1 MKISII
7 GTHGIGKST
16 LAYQIA
22 CAAKERGKNAIV
34 INEVARASP
43 FPLNEGFDL
52 NGATWIVTSQ
62 INRELDAIAQGV
74 DLIVCDRSSY
84 DPICYLEAADHPI
97 ECYQK
102 LKWFAEEWLKTYDK
116 VLFVLPSGNE
126 LIEDGIRSMDKEYQE
141 TVHGI
146 FWETFKRIK
155 GKKLSYVQSHRIFD
169 GTISDVINGLLGM
182 KA

>member
-84 DPICYLEAADHPI
+84 DPICYLKVTNVPRHEYDKLEA
-97 ECYQK
+97 
-102 LKWFAEEWLKTYDK
+102 FASEWIKTYDK
-116 VLFVLPSGNE
+116 IIFVLPSGMD
-126 LIEDGIRSMDKEYQE
+126 LISDGVRSTDIYYQE
-141 TVHGI
+141 DIHKQFFEFCKTKKDIIYMDSKKI
-146 FWETFKRIK
+146 FQKD
-155 GKKLSYVQSHRIFD
+155 LSNLFESI
-169 GTISDVINGLLGM
+169 L
-182 KA
+182 